1 MIRLPVRR
9 GGVVVAL
16 TALVPSLALTGMVSS
31 ATEPRPGLAT
41 GPWKLEGLVLG
52 DGRRLQGLIVDP
64 ADGDAA
70 VGFVQILQPAG
81 RAMELIT
88 WAPISPERITA
99 IDRLPPADRELLA
112 KRVEA
117 FRNRRGSQH
126 AAETAVTLVRDD
138 EKGPWRYAGRWFTL
152 DSTADPTLT
161 RQAVVRLEQVLAALE
176 ALVPPPT
183 RADGPPRLSVRLCG
197 TAAEYRGVQAEL
209 AIEALHPAFYVP
221 DRGLLVA
228 GSDMPAIIEQERTAA
243 DNLALAEREVTARDR
258 AFDADVRRLA
268 GDLERQGLAAGKR
281 AEVVQLARH
290 RWHRERDGLLAQLA
304 AARRDNA
311 VRVAEARRE
320 FSGRLTHEAWHA
332 YADRQLAAGG
342 RSALPLWLDEG
353 LAQVFETAP
362 LDAGELRLDAP
373 DPTRLKALQELLAS
387 GAAPKLEELL
397 RAGQSQFL
405 VGHAG
410 GRTASRQSYLVAWG
424 LAFHLAILEPVLAP
438 RSLAAL
444 CEPSAGAAEAAERVT
459 EFEQLVGMPV
469 AAFETTWRRRML
481 GLKPVPIPPGP

>member
-16 TALVPSLALTGMVSS
+16 TALVPSIVLTGMVSS

-138 EKGPWRYAGRWFTL
+138 ENGPWRYAGRWVTL

-183 RADGPPRLSVRLCG
+183 RA
-197 TAAEYRGVQAEL
+197 
-209 AIEALHPAFYVP
+209 
-221 DRGLLVA
+221 
-228 GSDMPAIIEQERTAA
+228 
-243 DNLALAEREVTARDR
+243 
-258 AFDADVRRLA
+258 
-268 GDLERQGLAAGKR
+268 
-281 AEVVQLARH
+281 
-290 RWHRERDGLLAQLA
+290 
-304 AARRDNA
+304 
-311 VRVAEARRE
+311 
-320 FSGRLTHEAWHA
+320 
-332 YADRQLAAGG
+332 
-342 RSALPLWLDEG
+342 
-353 LAQVFETAP
+353 
-362 LDAGELRLDAP
+362 
-373 DPTRLKALQELLAS
+373 
-387 GAAPKLEELL
+387 
-397 RAGQSQFL
+397 
-405 VGHAG
+405 
-410 GRTASRQSYLVAWG
+410 
-424 LAFHLAILEPVLAP
+424 
-438 RSLAAL
+438 
-444 CEPSAGAAEAAERVT
+444 
-459 EFEQLVGMPV
+459 
-469 AAFETTWRRRML
+469 
-481 GLKPVPIPPGP
+481 